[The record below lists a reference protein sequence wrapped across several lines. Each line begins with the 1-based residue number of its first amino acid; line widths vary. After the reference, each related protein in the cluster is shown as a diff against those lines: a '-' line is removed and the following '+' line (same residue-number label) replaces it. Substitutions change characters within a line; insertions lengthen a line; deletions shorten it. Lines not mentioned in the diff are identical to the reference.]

1 MPATAYA
8 LTVLILWFR
17 GVIFRE
23 AVDAGPLGAFS
34 RVGCGLYQGL
44 CNEAL
49 TG

>member
-8 LTVLILWFR
+8 LTVLILRFR

-34 RVGCGLYQGL
+34 RVAMGCIKA
-44 CNEAL
+44 CA
-49 TG
+49 TKH